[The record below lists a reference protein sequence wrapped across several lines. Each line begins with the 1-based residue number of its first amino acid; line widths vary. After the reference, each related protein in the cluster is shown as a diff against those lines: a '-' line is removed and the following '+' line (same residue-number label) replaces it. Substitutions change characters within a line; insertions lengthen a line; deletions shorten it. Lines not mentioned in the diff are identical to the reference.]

1 MGRARALVFPIDW
14 PEPFGLVMTEAMA
27 CGTPVITRP
36 LGAAPEIVT
45 DGVTGFLCSTKGEMV
60 DAVTAA
66 AELRP
71 EDCRFRVEKLFS
83 AQAMVAGYESV
94 YRSALISSRQIG
106 HQGPR
111 QRIPEPA

>member
-1 MGRARALVFPIDW
+1 
-14 PEPFGLVMTEAMA
+14 MA
-27 CGTPVITRP
+27 CGTPVIARP

-45 DGVTGFLCSTKGEMV
+45 DGVTGFLCSTEGEMV

-94 YRSALISSRQIG
+94 YRAALVSSSRI
-106 HQGPR
+106 HHERPR
-111 QRIPEPA
+111 RRIPELA